1 MSATPTRRQPK
12 RSLAPV
18 REPGAGA
25 SISPVQLKDRWRG
38 YWANQ
43 KVVARQTLLRLVAQP
58 ASSMMTVLVIGI
70 ALALPVVML
79 VSLSNIEQLGRGWDG
94 AARISLFLK
103 RDVSDDN
110 ARGLADRLE
119 QRKDIAAV
127 QFTSASEALDEFRQ
141 LSGYGEVLDSLESNP
156 LPGVLVVTPAG
167 GDVDADTSR
176 TLFDELSMLPDVDQ
190 AKLDLEWVQRLHAM
204 MDIGKRISLSLGF
217 LLSLGVLLVIGN
229 TIKLAIE
236 ARRDEIVVVKLV
248 GGTDAFVR
256 RPFLYTGFWYGL
268 GGGITAWL
276 ILQFSMLLLAGP
288 VSMLSGLYESEYSLT
303 GLGFGNTLMLW
314 LTSGFLGWMGAWL
327 VVRRQLKSIEP
338 R

>member
-12 RSLAPV
+12 RTPAPT
-18 REPGAGA
+18 REPGVGA
-25 SISPVQLKDRWRG
+25 SIKALQLKDRWRG
-38 YWANQ
+38 YWVNQ
-43 KVVARQTLLRLVAQP
+43 KVVARQTLMRLAAQP

-79 VSLSNIEQLGRGWDG
+79 VSLANIEQLGRGWDG

-103 RDVSDDN
+103 KNVSDDS
-110 ARGLADRLE
+110 ARDLASRLQ
-119 QRKDIAAV
+119 QRGDIDAV
-127 QFTSASEALDEFRQ
+127 QFTSATEALDEFRTM
-141 LSGYGEVLDSLESNP
+141 SGYGEVLDSLESNP

-167 GDVDADTSR
+167 RDVGADASR
-176 TLFDELSMLPDVDQ
+176 ILFDELRMLSEVDQ

-276 ILQFSMLLLAGP
+276 ILQVSMLLLAGP
-288 VSMLSGLYESEYSLT
+288 VSMLSGLYESEYSLA

-327 VVRRQLKSIEP
+327 VVGRQLKSIEP

>member
-1 MSATPTRRQPK
+1 MSATPTRKQLRRTPT
-12 RSLAPV
+12 AP

-25 SISPVQLKDRWRG
+25 SIKPVQLKDRWRG

-43 KVVARQTLLRLVAQP
+43 KAVARQTFLRLVAQP

-79 VSLSNIEQLGRGWDG
+79 VSLANIEQLGRGWDG

-103 RDVSDDN
+103 RHISEEN
-110 ARGLADRLE
+110 GRELAKRLQQRG
-119 QRKDIAAV
+119 DIAAV
-127 QFTSASEALDEFRQ
+127 SFTSASEALDEFRR
-141 LSGYGEVLDSLESNP
+141 LSGYGEVLDALDSNP
-156 LPGVLVVTPAG
+156 LPAVVVVTPEG
-167 GDVDADTSR
+167 HDADAIGSR
-176 TLFDELSMLPDVDQ
+176 ALFDELRMLPDVDQ
-190 AKLDLEWVQRLHAM
+190 AKLDLEWVQRLYAM
-204 MDIGKRISLSLGF
+204 MEIGKRISLALGF

-276 ILQFSMLLLAGP
+276 ILQLSMLLLAGP
-288 VSMLSGLYESEYSLT
+288 VSMLSDLYASEYSLI

-314 LTSGFLGWMGAWL
+314 LSSGFLGWMGAWL
-327 VVRRQLKSIEP
+327 VVGRQLKSIEP

>member
-1 MSATPTRRQPK
+1 MTATPVRKSPK
-12 RSLAPV
+12 RVPTPP
-18 REPGAGA
+18 REPGLGA
-25 SISPVQLKDRWRG
+25 SFNPVRLKDRWRG

-43 KVVARQTLLRLVAQP
+43 KSVARQTFLRLVAQP

-79 VSLSNIEQLGRGWDG
+79 VGLANIEQLGRGWDG

-103 RDVSDDN
+103 RNVSDGEG
-110 ARGLADRLE
+110 RELANRLE
-119 QRKDIAAV
+119 QRSDIAAV
-127 QFTSASEALDEFRQ
+127 QFTSAADALAEFRQ

-156 LPGVLVVTPAG
+156 LPAVLVLTPEG
-167 GDVDADTSR
+167 SDADAAASR
-176 TLFDELSMLPDVDQ
+176 ALFDELGMLPEVDQ

-204 MDIGKRISLSLGF
+204 MAIGKRVTLALAF

-268 GGGITAWL
+268 GGGLTAWL
-276 ILQFSMLLLAGP
+276 ILQLSLLLLAGP
-288 VSMLSGLYESEYSLT
+288 VSSLSDLYASEYSLT
-303 GLGFGNTLMLW
+303 GLGFGNTVMLW
-314 LTSGFLGWMGAWL
+314 LTSGLLGWMGAWL
-327 VVRRQLKSIEP
+327 VVGRQLKSIEP

>member
-1 MSATPTRRQPK
+1 MTATPVRKSPK
-12 RSLAPV
+12 RTPRPP
-18 REPGAGA
+18 REPGLGA
-25 SISPVQLKDRWRG
+25 SMKPLQLKDRWRG

-43 KVVARQTLLRLVAQP
+43 QTVARQTLLRLLTQP

-94 AARISLFLK
+94 AAKISLFLK
-103 RDVSDDN
+103 RDISDTS
-110 ARGLADRLE
+110 ARALAGRLE
-119 QRKDIAAV
+119 ERADIASV
-127 QFTSASEALDEFRQ
+127 HFTSAEDALLEFRR

-156 LPGVLVVTPAG
+156 LPAVLVLTPAG
-167 GDVDADTSR
+167 RDAKAAASR
-176 TLFDELSMLPDVDQ
+176 VLFDELRMLPEVDQ

-204 MDIGKRISLSLGF
+204 MQIGKRISLALGF
-217 LLSLGVLLVIGN
+217 LLALGVLLVIGN
-229 TIKLAIE
+229 TIKLEVE

-256 RPFLYTGFWYGL
+256 RPFLYTGSWYGL

-276 ILQFSMLLLAGP
+276 ILQLSMLLLSGP
-288 VSMLSGLYESEYSLT
+288 VSALSALYASEYSLT
-303 GLGFGNTLMLW
+303 GLGFGNTIMLW

-327 VVRRQLKSIEP
+327 VVGRQLKSIEP